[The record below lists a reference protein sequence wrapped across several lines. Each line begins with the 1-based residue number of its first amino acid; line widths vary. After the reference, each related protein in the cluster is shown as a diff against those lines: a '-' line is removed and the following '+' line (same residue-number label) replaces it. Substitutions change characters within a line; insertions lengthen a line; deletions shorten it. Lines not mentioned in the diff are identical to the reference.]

1 MVIDYTWKEI
11 KEINSENIK
20 AKVITYEISEED
32 MYRIANSQNEE
43 YQIRR
48 LFLRKDNQYDM
59 VVDNIDAGLVVQGG
73 KIDNKWLLK
82 SFIVK
87 EGLQQLLSLLSLQWG
102 F

>member
-1 MVIDYTWKEI
+1 
-11 KEINSENIK
+11 
-20 AKVITYEISEED
+20 

-73 KIDNKWLLK
+73 KIDNK
-82 SFIVK
+82 
-87 EGLQQLLSLLSLQWG
+87 
-102 F
+102 